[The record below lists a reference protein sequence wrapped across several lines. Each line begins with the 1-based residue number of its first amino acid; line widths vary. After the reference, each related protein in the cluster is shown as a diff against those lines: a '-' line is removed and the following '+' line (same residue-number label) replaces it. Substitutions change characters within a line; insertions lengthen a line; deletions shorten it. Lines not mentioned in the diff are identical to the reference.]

1 MPEQRPSKEPK
12 NPHDAL
18 FRKTFSNVEH
28 AKAAL
33 SAALPHPLL
42 AQVEWSTLQLVA
54 GSYVDAEL
62 ASSQSDLLFTVDMT
76 RKPGV
81 MYLLFEHQSSVD
93 ELMPFRVLKYAVRI
107 LDQHLT
113 GRGPGKQAPP
123 LPLVVTVLL
132 HHSETG
138 WTAGTGLA
146 DLFDSDLVSQPAV
159 APFVPQLRFV
169 LDDISAL
176 TDDELSARALGP
188 VPTLTLWALRDAR
201 SPARFRASLLRFA
214 PVLRALALAEGGEEA
229 LFTIFRYFSLVVED
243 LTPQILHAAL
253 DSAAPETEQV
263 LMTLA
268 EQWKAEGEAKGK
280 AEGEAKGKAEGARR
294 VLLRQLELKFG
305 EVPRAERERIEQ
317 ADEDQLLLWSE
328 RILTAESLSALL
340 SR

>member
-1 MPEQRPSKEPK
+1 MC
-12 NPHDAL
+12 
-18 FRKTFSNVEH
+18 
-28 AKAAL
+28 
-33 SAALPHPLL
+33 
-42 AQVEWSTLQLVA
+42 
-54 GSYVDAEL
+54 
-62 ASSQSDLLFTVDMT
+62 
-76 RKPGV
+76 
-81 MYLLFEHQSSVD
+81 LLFEHQSSVD

-113 GRGPGKQAPP
+113 ATLAGRQALP

-146 DLFDSDLVSQPAV
+146 DLFDSDLAAHPAV

-169 LDDISAL
+169 LDDISGL
-176 TDDELSARALGP
+176 TDDELSARALGL

-201 SPARFRASLLRFA
+201 SPARFRASLLRFTPA
-214 PVLRALALAEGGEEA
+214 LRALALAEGGEEA
-229 LFTIFRYFSLVVED
+229 LYTVFRYLSLVVED

-280 AEGEAKGKAEGARR
+280 AEGKAEGEAKGKAEGKAEGARR
-294 VLLRQLELKFG
+294 LLLRQLELKFG
-305 EVPRAERERIEQ
+305 EVPRAERERVEQ